1 MYKKGDLVT
10 VKMHP
15 SFGFELRKYRP
26 GLVLFTPVDPRF
38 ITVLP
43 LSTKSRAITKPHE
56 YGLSDK
62 RLKSE
67 SWVLSWHPL
76 TVDIKRITGRIGRLD
91 KPERVKAFRPLIALI
106 K

>member
-26 GLVLFTPVDPRF
+26 GLVLFNPVDPRF
-38 ITVLP
+38 ITILP
-43 LSTKSRAITKPHE
+43 LSTKSRAVTNKHE
-56 YGLSDK
+56 HRLSSPQL
-62 RLKSE
+62 RSE
-67 SWVLSWHPL
+67 SWVLSWHPI
-76 TVDIKRITGRIGRLD
+76 TVDIKRITGKIGRIE
-91 KPERVKAFRPLIALI
+91 KRERVKAFRPLTDLI